1 MAGDTVARSFSKFIY
16 IRVGG
21 QILRIYP
28 PLNKPKTLGARRSD
42 EQKEMTKRTTWTYYF
57 GLFCLMTSCYSF
69 DKEVALK
76 EFKEL
81 KPDCEI
87 VKMVDYECDGT
98 LGECWYVEF
107 KYKKPDSG
115 TTYDTTLQYWKIK
128 DKWVTKR
135 EFNKL
140 TKD

>member
-1 MAGDTVARSFSKFIY
+1 MTRIAISSFIA
-16 IRVGG
+16 
-21 QILRIYP
+21 
-28 PLNKPKTLGARRSD
+28 PLI
-42 EQKEMTKRTTWTYYF
+42 
-57 GLFCLMTSCYSF
+57 LMTGCYSF

-107 KYKKPDSG
+107 KYKKPDSE
-115 TTYDTTLQYWKIK
+115 TVFDTTLQYWFRD
-128 DKWVTKR
+128 DKWITKKEKMSR
-135 EFNKL
+135 DNN
-140 TKD
+140 

>member
-1 MAGDTVARSFSKFIY
+1 
-16 IRVGG
+16 
-21 QILRIYP
+21 
-28 PLNKPKTLGARRSD
+28 
-42 EQKEMTKRTTWTYYF
+42 MTKRTTWTYYF

>member
-1 MAGDTVARSFSKFIY
+1 MRKWISWIFCFGVFIF
-16 IRVGG
+16 
-21 QILRIYP
+21 L
-28 PLNKPKTLGARRSD
+28 
-42 EQKEMTKRTTWTYYF
+42 
-57 GLFCLMTSCYSF
+57 TSCYSF

-87 VKMVDYECDGT
+87 VKMTDYQCDGT

-115 TTYDTTLQYWKIK
+115 ATYDTTLQYWKVK

>member
-1 MAGDTVARSFSKFIY
+1 
-16 IRVGG
+16 
-21 QILRIYP
+21 
-28 PLNKPKTLGARRSD
+28 
-42 EQKEMTKRTTWTYYF
+42 MTKRTTWTYYI
-57 GLFCLMTSCYSF
+57 GLLCLMASCYTF

-76 EFKEL
+76 EFKEI

-107 KYKKPDSG
+107 KYKRRDSK
-115 TTYDTTLQYWKIK
+115 TSNDTTLQYWKVK

-135 EFNKL
+135 EYNKI
-140 TKD
+140 TNN